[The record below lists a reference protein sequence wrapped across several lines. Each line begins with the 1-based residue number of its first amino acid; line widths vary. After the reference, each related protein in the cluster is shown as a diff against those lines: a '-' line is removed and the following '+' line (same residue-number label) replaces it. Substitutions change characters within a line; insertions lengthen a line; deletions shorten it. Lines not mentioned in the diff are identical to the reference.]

1 MKLELDGNYTTKV
14 MQIATILLI
23 DGDYAL
29 VDVDGETFRYTL
41 DGKVTSS
48 EDDNYD
54 LVLASS
60 WY

>member
-1 MKLELDGNYTTKV
+1 MKLELYGNYTTKV
-14 MQIATILLI
+14 MQVATVLLI
-23 DGDYAL
+23 DVDYTL

-41 DGKVTSS
+41 EGKVTSS
-48 EDDNYD
+48 DDDNYN